1 MHHLQA
7 ESRLKTAEAAMMPRA
22 DATTVTRRAGAG
34 TLTFT
39 RTFGEHRRYRQAEV
53 RALIT
58 SDRPAGA

>member
-1 MHHLQA
+1 MHHFEA

-22 DATTVTRRAGAG
+22 DATTVTRWAGAG
-34 TLTFT
+34 KPAFT
-39 RTFGEHRRYRQAEV
+39 RTLGGHLRYRQARL

>member
-22 DATTVTRRAGAG
+22 DATTVTRWAGASKP
-34 TLTFT
+34 TFT
-39 RTFGEHRRYRQAEV
+39 RTLGEHRRYRQAEV

-58 SDRPAGA
+58 SDRLAGA